1 MGQRKLSPPDNGLF
15 PRGARRLRADAHCHL
30 SGAVAPS
37 PTTQH
42 FVPHAQSFAPSGDQR
57 FAKQAPPV
65 SSLRTPPSGMRKLD
79 AVLLLVAT
87 LPSLTFGVMFWLGVI
102 SVPWPTAMDVFA
114 RAIQSASVPAGLALE
129 NPQPQ
134 PAAQIPPVLTA
145 PAILEAKAGQD
156 LTFAIALDGTDG
168 VPARSIIAISG
179 LPHGTTFSSGLPYGE
194 TEWNLKPDEIGDLHV
209 VPPNT
214 ASGESKLGIQL
225 LAPDGDVIAGTETL
239 LKVAADGDGAPA
251 LQRIYDPKLVGFGAS
266 GIKPEPTQVQAW
278 HEPVQE
284 LERMGAEAKIAGPE
298 VAPATSGGAAQLL
311 PSDPT
316 PVANDDGRS
325 WIVLLAFVN
334 LREGPSSSS
343 RVIGEMPKGA
353 KLRAL
358 DRERGWVQ
366 VTDSATSAT
375 GWVYAENIA
384 AASNS
389 ARRPMRAVRS
399 RVRSGSDDSPWTGLS
414 QWLAGP

>member
-15 PRGARRLRADAHCHL
+15 PRGARRLRADAHCHV

-37 PTTQH
+37 PTTQY
-42 FVPHAQSFAPSGDQR
+42 FVPHAQSFAPSGAQQ

-65 SSLRTPPSGMRKLD
+65 SYLRTPPSGMRKLD
-79 AVLLLVAT
+79 VVLLLVAT
-87 LPSLTFGVMFWLGVI
+87 LPSLTFGTMFWLGVI
-102 SVPWPTAMDVFA
+102 SVPWPTAMDVPA
-114 RAIQSASVPAGLALE
+114 RAIQSTSVAAGLAPE
-129 NPQPQ
+129 NPRPQ
-134 PAAQIPPVLTA
+134 PAAKIPPVLTA

-168 VPARSIIAISG
+168 VPARSIIVISG

-194 TEWNLKPDEIGDLHV
+194 TKWNLKPDEIGDLHV
-209 VPPNT
+209 VLPNT

-225 LAPDGDVIAGTETL
+225 LAPDGEIIAGAQTL
-239 LKVAADGDGAPA
+239 LKVAADGDAALA
-251 LQRIYDPKLVGFGAS
+251 LQSIYDPRLVNFGTP
-266 GIKPEPTQVQAW
+266 GTKPEPTEAQAP
-278 HEPVQE
+278 HEPIQE
-284 LERMGAEAKIAGPE
+284 LESMGAEAKIADSE
-298 VAPATSGGAAQLL
+298 VEPATSRGAAQPQ

-316 PVANDDGRS
+316 PAANDDGRS

-343 RVIGEMPKGA
+343 RVIGEMRKGA

-358 DRERGWVQ
+358 DRKRGWVQ
-366 VTDSATSAT
+366 VTDPATSAT
-375 GWVYAENIA
+375 GWVYAENVA
-384 AASNS
+384 AASTS

-399 RVRSGSDDSPWTGLS
+399 KVRTGSDDSPWTGLG
-414 QWLAGP
+414 QWFTGP